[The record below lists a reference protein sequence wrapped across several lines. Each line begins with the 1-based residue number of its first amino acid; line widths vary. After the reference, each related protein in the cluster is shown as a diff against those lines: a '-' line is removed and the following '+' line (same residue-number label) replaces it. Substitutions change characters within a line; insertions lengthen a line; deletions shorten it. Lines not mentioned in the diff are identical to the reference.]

1 MCLSAEGRSQLR
13 ADMGQGGNSGLKPQE
28 AGRSPGLSRVSFERG
43 CREGSEGELT
53 WGGEEAEGQI
63 ESRGPSHSP

>member
-28 AGRSPGLSRVSFERG
+28 AGRSPGLSRVSFDGAAEKGVRVSSPG
-43 CREGSEGELT
+43 EGRRL
-53 WGGEEAEGQI
+53 
-63 ESRGPSHSP
+63 RDK